1 MKYKARNPTEKAAL
15 DAETAKYRMKQQE
28 YQAKQNDY
36 AMKMQAQQSAMQ
48 PQQVQPMQAQP
59 VQPMQSQPMEA
70 RPPLESYKMAKP
82 KRKKKKETLGQIMN
96 AFAEKNGGWNK
107 GVLTKAEER
116 RWKKN
121 SG

>member
-15 DAETAKYRMKQQE
+15 DAETARYRMKQQE

-36 AMKMQAQQSAMQ
+36 AMKMQAQQNAMQ
-48 PQQVQPMQAQP
+48 PQQVQPMQTA
-59 VQPMQSQPMEA
+59 QPMQSQPPM
-70 RPPLESYKMAKP
+70 ESYSMAKP
-82 KRKKKKETLGQIMN
+82 KPKKKKQESIGQMMN
-96 AFAEKNGGWNK
+96 SFAEKNGGWNK

-121 SG
+121 YG